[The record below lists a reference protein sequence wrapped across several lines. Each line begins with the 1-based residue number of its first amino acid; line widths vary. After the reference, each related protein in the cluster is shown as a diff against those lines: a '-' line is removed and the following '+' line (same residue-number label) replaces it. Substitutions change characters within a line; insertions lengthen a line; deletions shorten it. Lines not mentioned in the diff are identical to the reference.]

1 MSNRKSNQPIWSR
14 LRKNDTVMVIG
25 GDDRGKTGK
34 VLRVLPAQGRAIV
47 EKVNFI
53 KRHTRPNPSRNQKGG
68 IVERE
73 APIHLSN
80 LMLVCP
86 DCSEPT
92 RIGHRQVAPGERVR
106 VCRRCGSS
114 LDR

>member
-1 MSNRKSNQPIWSR
+1 MRLAKGNRPIHSG
-14 LRKNDTVMVIG
+14 LRKNDLVMVIA

-34 VLRVLPAQGRAIV
+34 VLRLLRSEGRAIV

-73 APIHLSN
+73 APIQLSN

-92 RIGHRQVAPGERVR
+92 RIGHREVAPGERVR
-106 VCRRCGSS
+106 VCRSCGGS